1 MAPLMTSLFMA
12 TVLLAGQV
20 LAQAP
25 TTSGMTASPPD
36 MECPELMA
44 FKEACKVRDTANMD
58 KDEALYYVLKK
69 IIMDINETNIRIDM
83 LEERV
88 NITETHIENLWKET
102 IIINT
107 RIDMLNE
114 TINKL
119 ICQVYYI
126 EWTQQALTKVTKRIS
141 EVVARID
148 QHGAQ
153 CGYRAVFTE
162 AQTVVTYD
170 SIFTNDGVGSMD
182 KDTGKWVAGAAGTYA
197 ISMSAYTHLD
207 RRDQNMINLLKNG
220 EDVGKWGEWMFG
232 FVGDDMGGRS
242 LVLKLAAGDEL
253 TLKTGAMA
261 VAEGDNTQTDVKD
274 LDFCVFLIYADKP
287 DGIYTKAPVSD
298 PPSVCPLQSLQPA
311 GRN

>member
-1 MAPLMTSLFMA
+1 
-12 TVLLAGQV
+12 
-20 LAQAP
+20 
-25 TTSGMTASPPD
+25 MTASPPD

-119 ICQVYYI
+119 ICQVNYI
-126 EWTQQALTKVTKRIS
+126 ETKQQTLIKSTTRIS

-153 CGYRAVFTE
+153 CGYR
-162 AQTVVTYD
+162 
-170 SIFTNDGVGSMD
+170 
-182 KDTGKWVAGAAGTYA
+182 
-197 ISMSAYTHLD
+197 
-207 RRDQNMINLLKNG
+207 
-220 EDVGKWGEWMFG
+220 
-232 FVGDDMGGRS
+232 
-242 LVLKLAAGDEL
+242 
-253 TLKTGAMA
+253 
-261 VAEGDNTQTDVKD
+261 
-274 LDFCVFLIYADKP
+274 
-287 DGIYTKAPVSD
+287 
-298 PPSVCPLQSLQPA
+298 
-311 GRN
+311 

>member
-1 MAPLMTSLFMA
+1 MAPLMTSLLVA
-12 TVLLAGQV
+12 TFLLAGQL
-20 LAQAP
+20 LAQTP
-25 TTSGMTASPPD
+25 STSGMTQSPN

-69 IIMDINETNIRIDM
+69 IIMDINDTNIRIDM

-88 NITETHIENLWKET
+88 NITEKHIEELWKET
-102 IIINT
+102 TIINK
-107 RIDMLNE
+107 RIDQLNE
-114 TINKL
+114 TISNL
-119 ICQVYYI
+119 ICKVKYV
-126 EWTQQALTKVTKRIS
+126 ETTQQTVIKSVTRIS

-153 CGYRAVFTE
+153 CGYRSKFTD

-170 SIFTNDGVGSMD
+170 SIITNEGIGSMD
-182 KDTGKWVAGAAGTYA
+182 AATGKWVAGVSGTYA

-207 RRDQNMINLLKNG
+207 RREENMINLLKNG
-220 EDVGKWGEWMFG
+220 VDVGKWGEWMFG

-261 VAEGDNTQTDVKD
+261 AADGTNTQTDVKD

-287 DGIYTKAPVSD
+287 DGGYTKDPMDPTPSD
-298 PPSVCPLQSLQPA
+298 CPAQRPGAQY
-311 GRN
+311 GN